1 MKYLTKNA
9 IFDVIMNKLRLIGN
23 FFAFC
28 FFKSKINQPYII
40 AASALVLK
48 CRIIKI

>member
-9 IFDVIMNKLRLIGN
+9 IFEVIMNTLSLIGN
-23 FFAFC
+23 FFAFF
-28 FFKSKINQPYII
+28 FFKSTINQPYMI

-48 CRIIKI
+48 CRII